1 MDENTLKPKGKN
13 KISTVAIVDD
23 HKLVSKAIAELV
35 QGFKNYSIL
44 FQLNNG
50 KELLDK
56 LKISNKIPEIIL
68 LDVNMPVMNGFETMK
83 SIRAK
88 YPEIKVLVLSMNDD
102 EETIIRMIKLG
113 ACGYVSKLADED
125 ELILALDT
133 IVNKGYY
140 YNEAVTNY
148 LAKSINTETKVTK
161 PEKITNR
168 ERELLHLI
176 CTEMT
181 YKEIADKMFLSP
193 KTVDGYRDT
202 LFQKLNI
209 KTRVGLVIYA
219 IKNKY
224 YKVG

>member
-1 MDENTLKPKGKN
+1 MDDKTLKLN
-13 KISTVAIVDD
+13 KKIKTSTVVIVDD

-35 QGFKNYSIL
+35 QGFKNYTIL
-44 FQLNNG
+44 FQFSNG
-50 KELLDK
+50 KELFDH
-56 LKISNKIPEIIL
+56 LKINNQIPNIIL

-83 SIRAK
+83 NIRIK

-125 ELILALDT
+125 ELALALDT

-140 YNEAVTNY
+140 YNDAVTNY
-148 LAKSINTETKVTK
+148 LANSIDTETKIFKT
-161 PEKITNR
+161 EKITDR
-168 ERELLHLI
+168 EKEFLTLV
-176 CTEMT
+176 CNEMT
-181 YKEIADKMFLSP
+181 YKEIADKMLLSH
-193 KTVDGYRDT
+193 KTIDGYRDA
-202 LFQKLNI
+202 LFQKLQI

-224 YKVG
+224 YKVK